1 MVRSFSIAVD
11 GRYTAELERFRGRL
25 KVIAVRPQLA
35 REVDLL
41 DFRHSAELIEAAFVK
56 HGAFSKS
63 WKRAPKLRSRSRAE
77 QRVDHRTFGD
87 SAAATLRGHCREHV
101 LELLQIRD
109 LPLDVAH
116 MIERQRLDLRTAMLV
131 AVDHA
136 KQPANFLEREPKFPT
151 PTHKAQPLEELSPT
165 EPVSTFR
172 PRGRRQQAD
181 LLVIPYRSDVAAGPG
196 GRLAPGQKLVACGCH
211 VGHSVEP
218 LTL

>member
-1 MVRSFSIAVD
+1 VVRSFSIAVD

-87 SAAATLRGHCREHV
+87 SAAATLRGHRREHV

-109 LPLDVAH
+109 LALDVVH
-116 MIERQRLDLRTAMLV
+116 VVERQRLDLRTCIFV

-136 KQPANFLEREPKFPT
+136 KQPADFLERESKFAT
-151 PTHKAQPLEELSPT
+151 PTNEVQPLEQVLPI
-165 EPVSTFR
+165 EPMSTLR

-181 LLVIPYRSDVAAGPG
+181 LLIVPYRLDVAADPG
-196 GRLAPGQKLVACGCH
+196 GQLAPGQELVAHSRH
-211 VGHSVEP
+211 VGHSVDP
-218 LTL
+218 